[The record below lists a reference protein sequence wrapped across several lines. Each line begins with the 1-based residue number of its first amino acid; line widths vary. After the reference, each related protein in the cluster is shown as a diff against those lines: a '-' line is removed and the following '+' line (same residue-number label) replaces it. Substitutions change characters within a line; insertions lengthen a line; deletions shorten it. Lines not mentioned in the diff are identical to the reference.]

1 MITKTPHTN
10 LPFPRSPQSPLLLNL
25 ELEKLQKENE
35 MLKQENQKLK
45 TEITINPPNKNNIHI
60 NNNNTSSNFFLIS
73 QIEQTWNEIGENNIT
88 DCFIDYFA
96 YPDILHEIICN
107 IINIIQSIVS
117 TTISSI
123 ISNFMNECNISI
135 TNQNDYTF
143 ILKKIYVIIKEY
155 HKDVFK
161 KENIFDTF
169 KHAFCLFMNNHIYI
183 KVNNNLKEQ
192 TESEIHLNSFKAL
205 YMNLLN
211 VIVFIELSENLVLN
225 VNEKVKDVKVFNGDT
240 ESKCICVDGLFDK
253 KKEYLVLIPTPT
265 TQKGFVKYCK
275 LFPIVIA
282 YGNKDNKGGGGNVKK
297 KYNQQVD
304 LKLEIEISN
313 KHPLVVDG
321 NYICNSN
328 SNVKCNDNNNNINK
342 KVNQIEMMQ
351 HTIKKND
358 VLTMRYLHTNYN
370 FKVCDYLTKNAKKTN
385 ITPSHNNNNNNN
397 NTNLIINTGLTYKSP
412 LTKSKRVSNIK
423 KHFSKYNTKKY
434 LSPQTETRG
443 NSLKSSSKTNQIV
456 LHTNNNNNNNK
467 LNKHSPQKLHP
478 NTQTTTSSHNNI
490 LTTTNN
496 KNNIAKGKH
505 RSFLSLHYIRNN
517 EDDFPPKKALTK
529 IKEYIVHRITKR
541 KHTNSGNNICNKRR
555 KSNANS
561 IAEHLLLNTNNQNDN
576 NNNNKYT
583 TTTHTT
589 TTNNNNIITCHNNVY
604 ENERTNTS
612 ENVNHLRL
620 NSVSPSM
627 SKIKQCYFTS
637 IKN

>member
-10 LPFPRSPQSPLLLNL
+10 LPFPRSTQSPLLLNL

-45 TEITINPPNKNNIHI
+45 TEITINPNNKNQLHI
-60 NNNNTSSNFFLIS
+60 NNNTSSNFFLIS

-88 DCFIDYFA
+88 DCFIDYFV

-107 IINIIQSIVS
+107 IISIIQSIVS
-117 TTISSI
+117 STISSI

-135 TNQNDYTF
+135 TNQNDYAF

-183 KVNNNLKEQ
+183 KVNKCLREQ
-192 TESEIHLNSFKAL
+192 TESEIHLNSFKGL

-225 VNEKVKDVKVFNGDT
+225 VNDKVKDVKVFNGDT
-240 ESKCICVDGLFDK
+240 ENKCICVDGLFDK
-253 KKEYLVLIPTPT
+253 KKEYLVLIPSPT

-275 LFPIVIA
+275 LYPIVIA
-282 YGNKDNKGGGGNVKK
+282 YGNKDNKGGGVKK
-297 KYNQQVD
+297 KYNQQVE
-304 LKLEIEISN
+304 LKLEIEINN
-313 KHPLVVDG
+313 KHPLIVDG
-321 NYICNSN
+321 N
-328 SNVKCNDNNNNINK
+328 NK
-342 KVNQIEMMQ
+342 KVNQTEMMQ
-351 HTIKKND
+351 HSIKKND

-397 NTNLIINTGLTYKSP
+397 NNTNLIINAGLTYKSP

-423 KHFSKYNTKKY
+423 KHFSKYNAKKY

-443 NSLKSSSKTNQIV
+443 NSLKSSSKANQIV
-456 LHTNNNNNNNK
+456 LHTNNNNNNNNNNK

-496 KNNIAKGKH
+496 KNNITKGKH

-541 KHTNSGNNICNKRR
+541 KHNSGNNICNKRR

-561 IAEHLLLNTNNQNDN
+561 IGEHLLLNTNNQND
-576 NNNNKYT
+576 NNNKYT

>member
-1 MITKTPHTN
+1 MITKTTHTN
-10 LPFPRSPQSPLLLNL
+10 LPLPASPQSPQSLNL

-35 MLKQENQKLK
+35 ILKQENQKLK
-45 TEITINPPNKNNIHI
+45 TEITINPNNKNQLHI
-60 NNNNTSSNFFLIS
+60 NNTSSNFFLIS

-88 DCFIDYFA
+88 ECFIDYFA

-117 TTISSI
+117 STISSI

-135 TNQNDYTF
+135 TNQNDYAF

-161 KENIFDTF
+161 KENLFDSF
-169 KHAFCLFMNNHIYI
+169 KNAFCLFMKDHIYV
-183 KVNNNLKEQ
+183 KVNNCLREQ
-192 TESEIHLNSFKAL
+192 TESEIHLNSFKGL

-211 VIVFIELSENLVLN
+211 VIVFIELSENLVLK
-225 VNEKVKDVKVFNGDT
+225 VNDKVKDVKVFHMDT
-240 ESKCICVDGLFDK
+240 DNKCICVDGLFDK
-253 KKEYLVLIPTPT
+253 TKQYLVLIPSPT

-275 LFPIVIA
+275 LYPIVIA
-282 YGNKDNKGGGGNVKK
+282 YSNKDNKGSVHIK
-297 KYNQQVD
+297 KYNQQVE
-304 LKLEIEISN
+304 LKLEIEINN
-313 KHPLVVDG
+313 KHPIDVEYV
-321 NYICNSN
+321 CNN
-328 SNVKCNDNNNNINK
+328 KCNGNNVK
-342 KVNQIEMMQ
+342 KVNQTEMTQ
-351 HTIKKND
+351 NSIKKN

-370 FKVCDYLTKNAKKTN
+370 FKVCDYLTKNVKKTN

-397 NTNLIINTGLTYKSP
+397 NTNLIINNGFSYKSP
-412 LTKSKRVSNIK
+412 LTKTKRVSNIK
-423 KHFSKYNTKKY
+423 KHFSKSNARKY

-443 NSLKSSSKTNQIV
+443 NSLKSNSKTNQIV
-456 LHTNNNNNNNK
+456 IHNNNNNNNNK
-467 LNKHSPQKLHP
+467 LNKHSPQKIYP

-490 LTTTNN
+490 LTTNN

-505 RSFLSLHYIRNN
+505 RSFLSLHYIRN
-517 EDDFPPKKALTK
+517 EEDFPPKKALTK

-541 KHTNSGNNICNKRR
+541 KHNSGNICNKRR

-561 IAEHLLLNTNNQNDN
+561 IGENILINTNNQNDN
-576 NNNNKYT
+576 NKYPT
-583 TTTHTT
+583 TAVTA
-589 TTNNNNIITCHNNVY
+589 NNIILTNHNNVY
-604 ENERTNTS
+604 ENERNNTS

-627 SKIKQCYFTS
+627 SKIKQCYFSS